1 MTIESRTIK
10 LRTIGL
16 RDRAGRN
23 KAISSLL
30 CVASTLAVGMMAPRS
45 AIAQDSIPEVIDH
58 ISEQRSGNY
67 YSNQS
72 FFSQFGQIT
81 GLGGFPE
88 HRMNRDTAAVSGTV
102 QELMMLQTQNTPTL
116 RVPDLPNPYN
126 TSVQLLPTSQFNSR
140 VIGSELNFEPLPRR

>member
-1 MTIESRTIK
+1 MAIERKNKMIK
-10 LRTIGL
+10 
-16 RDRAGRN
+16 N
-23 KAISSLL
+23 KAVGSLL
-30 CVASTLAVGMMAPRS
+30 GVAGALVAVGVLAPG
-45 AIAQDSIPEVIDH
+45 AIAQDSIPEVVDR

-67 YSNQS
+67 YTNQS
-72 FFSQFGQIT
+72 FFSQIGQIT

-88 HRMNRDTAAVSGTV
+88 HRMNRDTAAVSGTA
-102 QELMMLQTQNTPTL
+102 QELMMLQTQNTPTM

>member
-1 MTIESRTIK
+1 MAIELKKT
-10 LRTIGL
+10 
-16 RDRAGRN
+16 
-23 KAISSLL
+23 KA
-30 CVASTLAVGMMAPRS
+30 VKYKAVGRCLGVAGALAMGAVLAPG
-45 AIAQDSIPEVIDH
+45 AIAQDAIPEVIDR

-102 QELMMLQTQNTPTL
+102 KELMMLQTQNTPTM
-116 RVPDLPNPYN
+116 RVPDLPNPY
-126 TSVQLLPTSQFNSR
+126 TPSVQLMPTSQFNSR